1 MATGEVRVI
10 EPGLLTTIQDA
21 TGRPGLGRF
30 GVPPGGAM
38 DASAALLANR
48 LVGNGGTEPVLEI
61 TLQGPALEWTIG
73 AHIGLAGGD
82 LGATTNG
89 LVLSPGHS
97 HRLPPGAELT
107 FAGARTGARAY
118 LAVEGGFTVEPV
130 LGSASTDHRSGF
142 GGFHGRPLRAGD
154 VVPFA
159 DAEARP
165 LRSVVG
171 GERDLEQPIHVI
183 ANAAGAFGWFAP
195 SAIRRF
201 CEDEWIVAAES
212 DRNGI
217 RLTGA
222 VPVLALTTGIPSLP
236 VPVGTVQVPPDGL
249 PIIKMV
255 DGPVTGGY
263 PILGVVPRLDHGRLG
278 QAQPGATLRFHQVSG
293 PAVRRLIAAEAP
305 ERIVL
310 DEGDFAAGWAR

>member
-21 TGRPGLGRF
+21 SGRPGLGRF

-38 DASAALLANR
+38 DAAAARLANR
-48 LVGNGGTEPVLEI
+48 LVGNRGTEAVLEI
-61 TLQGPALEWTIG
+61 TLQGPTLEWTTG

-82 LGATTNG
+82 LGAMTNG
-89 LVLSPGHS
+89 LTLSPGHS
-97 HRLPPGAELT
+97 HRVRPGAEVT
-107 FAGARTGARAY
+107 FAGARTGARTY
-118 LAVEGGFTVEPV
+118 VAVEGGFSVEPI
-130 LGSASTDHRSGF
+130 LGSTSTDHRSGF

-154 VVPFA
+154 TVPFA
-159 DAEARP
+159 AGEARP

-171 GERDLEQPIHVI
+171 VERDMEQPIRVI
-183 ANAAGAFGWFAP
+183 ANPAAAFGWFAP

-201 CEDEWIVAAES
+201 CEVAWTVAAES

-217 RLTGA
+217 RLTSGA
-222 VPVLALTTGIPSLP
+222 PVRALTTGIPSLP
-236 VPVGTVQVPPDGL
+236 VPVGTVQVPPDGM

-263 PILGVVPRLDHGRLG
+263 PILGVVPRLDHGRLA
-278 QAQPGATLRFHQVSG
+278 QASPGATLRFRRISA
-293 PAVRRLIAAEAP
+293 PAARRLSAAEDLGH
-305 ERIVL
+305 IVL

>member
-1 MATGEVRVI
+1 MAMGEVRVL

-38 DASAALLANR
+38 DAAAARLANG
-48 LVGNGGTEPVLEI
+48 LVGNGGTEAVLEI
-61 TLQGPALEWTIG
+61 TLQGPTLEWTTG

-89 LVLSPGHS
+89 LVLSPGYS
-97 HRLPPGAELT
+97 HRLRPGAELT
-107 FAGARTGARAY
+107 FAGPRTGARAY
-118 LAVEGGFTVEPV
+118 LAVEGGFSVEPV

-154 VVPFA
+154 VISFA
-159 DAEARP
+159 DGEARP

-171 GERDLEQPIHVI
+171 GEHDLEQPIHVI
-183 ANAAGAFGWFAP
+183 ANPAGAFGWFTP

-201 CEDEWIVAAES
+201 CKDTWTVAAES

-217 RLTGA
+217 RLTSD

-236 VPVGTVQVPPDGL
+236 VPVGTVQIPPDGM

-263 PILGVVPRLDHGRLG
+263 PILGVVPRHDHRRLA
-278 QAQPGATLRFHQVSG
+278 QAQPGATLRFRRMS
-293 PAVRRLIAAEAP
+293 ASAARRLIAAEAP
-305 ERIVL
+305 ERIEL